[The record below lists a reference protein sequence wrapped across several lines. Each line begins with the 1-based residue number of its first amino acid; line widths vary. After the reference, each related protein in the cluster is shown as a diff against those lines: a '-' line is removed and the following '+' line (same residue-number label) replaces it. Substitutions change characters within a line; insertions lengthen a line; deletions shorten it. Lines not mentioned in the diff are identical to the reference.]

1 MLDDATVFSSEV
13 SEKLK
18 WPTAEM
24 YTATYLKQEDKD
36 RIAAMIDEI
45 MVAYHG
51 IIEEADFLSDET
63 RAKAIEKLD
72 SITPN
77 VLYPDSWEKYSC
89 EELNF
94 AGPEDGGTLW
104 EANRRIARYMR
115 DESVK
120 EYSEPV
126 DKEEWGDAPQTV
138 NCFYNP
144 LNNSLYI
151 LGAYAQGGMY
161 NSEMSDTAS
170 TTRAASSTRTATWST
185 GGPRKTRRPSWSAT
199 RRWWTTTTPCIPGRA
214 RTSTAAS

>member
-1 MLDDATVFSSEV
+1 
-13 SEKLK
+13 
-18 WPTAEM
+18 
-24 YTATYLKQEDKD
+24 
-36 RIAAMIDEI
+36 MIDEI
-45 MVAYHG
+45 MEAYHG

-126 DKEEWGDAPQTV
+126 DKEEWGDWIRR
-138 NCFYNP
+138 
-144 LNNSLYI
+144 S
-151 LGAYAQGGMY
+151 GAIRLRL
-161 NSEMSDTAS
+161 STAS
-170 TTRAASSTRTATWST
+170 TILSTTASTSSVHMHRAA
-185 GGPRKTRRPSWSAT
+185 
-199 RRWWTTTTPCIPGRA
+199 CI
-214 RTSTAAS
+214 TVK